1 LKSDLE
7 KKFFGLLFNNYYFF
21 SDFSIDFDKST
32 RVYYE
37 ILFNE
42 HSEKSTVQSRAN
54 LNIFSLMNTIEKM
67 LSKNKSFESL
77 LEDWR
82 CKFRLKIDF
91 LLVNENP
98 SNLALSN
105 LEITNKGI
113 KNTKTNFVLA
123 WILRDRE
130 GLGHKV
136 VELWRFCA
144 NLVFDL

>member
-1 LKSDLE
+1 MKSDLE

-105 LEITNKGI
+105 LEIAIKGI
-113 KNTKTNFVLA
+113 KKY
-123 WILRDRE
+123 
-130 GLGHKV
+130 
-136 VELWRFCA
+136 
-144 NLVFDL
+144 